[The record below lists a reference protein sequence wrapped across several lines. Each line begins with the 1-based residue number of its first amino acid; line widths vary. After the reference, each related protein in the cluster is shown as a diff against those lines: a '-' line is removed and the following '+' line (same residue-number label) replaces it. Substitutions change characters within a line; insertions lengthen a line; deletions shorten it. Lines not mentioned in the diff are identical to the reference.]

1 MTTAEQAFAD
11 QLGLRE
17 RGKARR
23 RDAIVRAAYRLFA
36 ERGYDA
42 TTVSDIAAAAEVAPR
57 TVALYFPS
65 KQDIALARFTAAADA
80 LTTALHERDKDEPVV
95 VALEKWLKH
104 DDAHADDELRRL
116 GCRMFAANSELNAL
130 RTARMADAIAE
141 GAKAIAEETGL
152 PPGDPGPRLA
162 AVAAAAI
169 LIEIS
174 DLPRGP
180 ERDRTIATAMALLTA
195 MTRALA

>member
-1 MTTAEQAFAD
+1 MTAAEQAF
-11 QLGLRE
+11 QEHLGLRE

-65 KQDIALARFTAAADA
+65 KQDIALSRFSTGANA
-80 LTTALHERDKDEPVV
+80 LTTALHERAADESVMDV
-95 VALEKWLKH
+95 LEKWLH
-104 DDAHADDELRRL
+104 DDDLHADDELKRL
-116 GCRMFAANSELNAL
+116 GRQMFAANPELNAL

-141 GAKAIAEETGL
+141 GAAAIAEATGRL
-152 PPGDPGPRLA
+152 PGDPGPRFA
-162 AVAAAAI
+162 AVATTAI

-174 DLPRGP
+174 DIPRGP
-180 ERDRTIATAMALLTA
+180 ERDAAIATA
-195 MTRALA
+195 LAFLDAGVQTLA